1 MLLADNERACGAAL
15 LPARWQRSSGCEKC
29 LEAFLVGY
37 TQTTAGTYASPT
49 AQRPVLP
56 PALLHHQK
64 QPEDKLDRQDGSKNQ
79 LSARGFLPRHTT
91 AVNMGQ
97 RLAKSNIWMELTPA
111 EVC

>member
-1 MLLADNERACGAAL
+1 M
-15 LPARWQRSSGCEKC
+15 
-29 LEAFLVGY
+29 GY

-56 PALLHHQK
+56 PALLRHQK